1 MIRRVVIVAA
11 VMLLVSTLSPAH
23 AEDGKGFFGLAVS
36 IDGEGFFLNP
46 TLRTITIQK
55 VEPKSPAANAGIA
68 PGDQIIEAEGRV
80 IAGTKAR
87 ELEPIMTKKVGQALH
102 LLLKRPKGELYKVIL
117 IAIAKPTGK

>member
-1 MIRRVVIVAA
+1 MNHRVVIVAA
-11 VMLLVSTLSPAH
+11 VMLLVLTLSPAQ
-23 AEDGKGFFGLAVS
+23 AEDDKGFFGLAVS
-36 IDGEGFFLNP
+36 VDGEGFFLNP

-55 VEPKSPAANAGIA
+55 VVPKSPAANAGIA

-102 LLLKRPKGELYKVIL
+102 LLLKRPKGELYKAIL